1 MVNLV
6 GLVVPLIAGIGL
18 GFLLRGKK
26 HVDLGKVT
34 FGVILAL
41 IFSLGFS
48 IGENRELLEALPRV
62 GVDAVVIAVLAMLF
76 SAVFVVAARKA
87 VGLK

>member
-1 MVNLV
+1 MINLI
-6 GLVVPLIAGIGL
+6 GLVAPLIAGIGL
-18 GFLLRGKK
+18 GFLLREKK

-48 IGENRELLEALPRV
+48 IGENKELLEALPRV
-62 GVDAVVIAVLAMLF
+62 GVDAVVIAVLAMFF

>member
-26 HVDLGKVT
+26 QVDLGKVT